1 MIGSLT
7 SGVQAMSSFVKGIE
21 VIGNNISN
29 INTVGFKGATTRFQ
43 DAFSNTLKRGTG
55 NTGLG
60 SNSVTQQIGTG
71 SKIATIKTQFSQ
83 GSLQTTGGLSD
94 LGVSGE
100 GFFRVRDT
108 LQGLEYATRAGD
120 FRVDDQ
126 GYLVTNSGFRVQG
139 IGLAADE
146 IDSDANGVPDGKF
159 TVGSRL
165 DYANL
170 RDIRIDFRSDDPN
183 APRMESYQIDQ
194 GGNVNIFLSDGTSMV
209 RGKVLLQRFNDTG
222 ALVKEGDN
230 LYSGIADAGPTETWP
245 ASRAPGV
252 LSAQIDP
259 ALPAVL
265 TVPAGAIVSADM
277 ANHTITL
284 APNSLVADAYVGGT
298 IEITGS
304 GGGTYLVA
312 ANTTDTL
319 TLQAYRE
326 DPADWAAFRPDA
338 TSAFTVNDA
347 TTGNVLAT
355 AVAGAVASSTLTSP
369 YVINLNGTPLTANAL
384 IGATI
389 TITGNGAGTYR
400 VVSNTNNSI
409 TLAAETDNPASWHAD
424 NPPDNTSSFSI
435 NRAPSSFRSLAAA
448 QNGNGRVISGSI
460 EMSNIDLTNEFANMI
475 TTQRAFQAAS
485 KLITTSDEILQD
497 IVNLKR

>member
-43 DAFSNTLKRGTG
+43 DTFSNTLQRGTG

-60 SNSVTQQIGTG
+60 SNSITQQIGTG

-94 LGVSGE
+94 LGISGE

-108 LQGLEYATRAGD
+108 LQGLEYVTRAGD

-139 IGLAADE
+139 LGIAADAV
-146 IDSDANGVPDGKF
+146 DGDGNGVPDGTF
-159 TVGSRL
+159 TVSATL

-170 RDIRIDFRSDDPN
+170 RDIRIDYRDTSAT
-183 APRMESYQIDQ
+183 APRMETFQIDQ

-209 RGKVLLQRFNDTG
+209 RGKIMLQRFQDTG

-230 LYSGIADAGPTETWP
+230 LFSGIADAGPTEPWP

-252 LSAQIDP
+252 LA
-259 ALPAVL
+259 
-265 TVPAGAIVSADM
+265 
-277 ANHTITL
+277 
-284 APNSLVADAYVGGT
+284 
-298 IEITGS
+298 
-304 GGGTYLVA
+304 
-312 ANTTDTL
+312 
-319 TLQAYRE
+319 
-326 DPADWAAFRPDA
+326 AAFASA
-338 TSAFTVNDA
+338 TD
-347 TTGNVLAT
+347 
-355 AVAGAVASSTLTSP
+355 
-369 YVINLNGTPLTANAL
+369 YQAL
-384 IGATI
+384 
-389 TITGNGAGTYR
+389 
-400 VVSNTNNSI
+400 S
-409 TLAAETDNPASWHAD
+409 
-424 NPPDNTSSFSI
+424 
-435 NRAPSSFRSLAAA
+435 AA
-448 QNGNGRVISGSI
+448 QNGNGRVISGSL
-460 EMSNIDLTNEFANMI
+460 EMSNVDLTGEFANMI

>member
-43 DAFSNTLKRGTG
+43 DTFSNTLQRGTG

-71 SKIATIKTQFSQ
+71 SKIATIKTQFTQ
-83 GSLQTTGGLSD
+83 GSLQTTGGLTD

-108 LQGLEYATRAGD
+108 LQGLEYVTRAGD

-139 IGLAADE
+139 LGLTEDQT
-146 IDSDANGVPDGKF
+146 SANF
-159 TVGSRL
+159 TTASAL
-165 DYANL
+165 DTANL
-170 RDIRIDFRSDDPN
+170 RDVRIDYRDTAAG
-183 APRMESYQIDQ
+183 APRLETFQIDQ

-209 RGKVLLQRFNDTG
+209 RGKILLERFQDTG

-230 LYSGIADAGPTETWP
+230 LYSGIADAGPTEIWP
-245 ASRAPGV
+245 NSRA
-252 LSAQIDP
+252 S
-259 ALPAVL
+259 
-265 TVPAGAIVSADM
+265 
-277 ANHTITL
+277 
-284 APNSLVADAYVGGT
+284 
-298 IEITGS
+298 
-304 GGGTYLVA
+304 
-312 ANTTDTL
+312 
-319 TLQAYRE
+319 
-326 DPADWAAFRPDA
+326 
-338 TSAFTVNDA
+338 
-347 TTGNVLAT
+347 
-355 AVAGAVASSTLTSP
+355 
-369 YVINLNGTPLTANAL
+369 GTPSVAIAN
-384 IGATI
+384 
-389 TITGNGAGTYR
+389 
-400 VVSNTNNSI
+400 S
-409 TLAAETDNPASWHAD
+409 D
-424 NPPDNTSSFSI
+424 SF
-435 NRAPSSFRSLAAA
+435 FAA

-460 EMSNIDLTNEFANMI
+460 EMSNVDLTNEFANMI

>member
-43 DAFSNTLKRGTG
+43 DAFSNTLQRGTG

-94 LGVSGE
+94 LGISGE

-108 LQGLEYATRAGD
+108 LQGLEYVTRAGD

-126 GYLVTNSGFRVQG
+126 GYLVTNTGFRVQG
-139 IGLAADE
+139 LGLIEDQAGADFTAA
-146 IDSDANGVPDGKF
+146 SP
-159 TVGSRL
+159 L
-165 DYANL
+165 DTANL
-170 RDIRIDFRSDDPN
+170 RDIRIDYRN
-183 APRMESYQIDQ
+183 TAAGAPRMESYQIDQ
-194 GGNVNIFLSDGTSMV
+194 GGNVNIFLSDGSSMV

-230 LYSGIADAGPTETWP
+230 LYSGIADAGPTEDWP
-245 ASRAPGV
+245 VSRASGV
-252 LSAQIDP
+252 PS
-259 ALPAVL
+259 V
-265 TVPAGAIVSADM
+265 AIVS
-277 ANHTITL
+277 
-284 APNSLVADAYVGGT
+284 
-298 IEITGS
+298 
-304 GGGTYLVA
+304 
-312 ANTTDTL
+312 
-319 TLQAYRE
+319 
-326 DPADWAAFRPDA
+326 
-338 TSAFTVNDA
+338 
-347 TTGNVLAT
+347 
-355 AVAGAVASSTLTSP
+355 STLLS
-369 YVINLNGTPLTANAL
+369 
-384 IGATI
+384 
-389 TITGNGAGTYR
+389 
-400 VVSNTNNSI
+400 
-409 TLAAETDNPASWHAD
+409 
-424 NPPDNTSSFSI
+424 
-435 NRAPSSFRSLAAA
+435 AA
-448 QNGNGRVISGSI
+448 QNGNGRIISGSI
-460 EMSNIDLTNEFANMI
+460 EMSNVDLTNEFAGMI

>member
-29 INTVGFKGATTRFQ
+29 INTVGYKGSTTRFQ
-43 DAFSNTLKRGTG
+43 DTFSNTLQRGTG

-71 SKIATIKTQFSQ
+71 SKIATIKTQFTQ

-94 LGVSGE
+94 LGISGE

-108 LQGLEYATRAGD
+108 KQGLEYVTRAGD

-126 GYLVTNSGFRVQG
+126 GYLVTNAGFRVQG
-139 IGLAADE
+139 LALAADE
-146 IDSDANGVPDGKF
+146 TDADF
-159 TVGSRL
+159 TTATAL
-165 DYANL
+165 DTANL
-170 RDIRIDFRSDDPN
+170 RDIRIDYRNSAAG

-209 RGKVLLQRFNDTG
+209 RGRVLLQRFQDTG

-245 ASRAPGV
+245 NSRASGV
-252 LSAQIDP
+252 PSVAIANSNLLS
-259 ALPAVL
+259 
-265 TVPAGAIVSADM
+265 
-277 ANHTITL
+277 
-284 APNSLVADAYVGGT
+284 
-298 IEITGS
+298 
-304 GGGTYLVA
+304 
-312 ANTTDTL
+312 
-319 TLQAYRE
+319 
-326 DPADWAAFRPDA
+326 
-338 TSAFTVNDA
+338 
-347 TTGNVLAT
+347 
-355 AVAGAVASSTLTSP
+355 
-369 YVINLNGTPLTANAL
+369 
-384 IGATI
+384 
-389 TITGNGAGTYR
+389 
-400 VVSNTNNSI
+400 
-409 TLAAETDNPASWHAD
+409 
-424 NPPDNTSSFSI
+424 
-435 NRAPSSFRSLAAA
+435 AA
-448 QNGNGRVISGSI
+448 QNGNGRIISGSI
-460 EMSNIDLTNEFANMI
+460 EMSNVDLTNEFANMI

>member
-43 DAFSNTLKRGTG
+43 DTFSNTLQRGTG

-60 SNSVTQQIGTG
+60 SNSITQQIGTG
-71 SKIATIKTQFSQ
+71 SKIATIKTGFAQ

-94 LGVSGE
+94 LGISGE

-108 LQGLEYATRAGD
+108 LQGLEYVTRAGD

-139 IGLAADE
+139 LGLTADN
-146 IDSDANGVPDGKF
+146 IDADSNGVPDGEF
-159 TVGSRL
+159 TVDYDL

-170 RDIRIDFRSDDPN
+170 RDIRIDYRNSDPT
-183 APRMESYQIDQ
+183 APRMETFQIDQ

-209 RGKVLLQRFNDTG
+209 RGKVLLQRFQDTG

-230 LYSGIADAGPTETWP
+230 LFSGIADAGPTEAWP
-245 ASRAPGV
+245 ASRAPGA

-259 ALPAVL
+259 TIAAGPTGAAGSITAVDPL
-265 TVPAGAIVSADM
+265 TRTITTTVPLTPDTLTGGVITLTGAGA
-277 ANHTITL
+277 
-284 APNSLVADAYVGGT
+284 
-298 IEITGS
+298 
-304 GGGTYLVA
+304 GTYRIT
-312 ANTTDTL
+312 ANTANTL
-319 TLQAYRE
+319 TLQAFE
-326 DPADWAAFRPDA
+326 ADPADWATTGAPDA
-338 TSAFTVNDA
+338 TSAFTI
-347 TTGNVLAT
+347 
-355 AVAGAVASSTLTSP
+355 S
-369 YVINLNGTPLTANAL
+369 Y
-384 IGATI
+384 
-389 TITGNGAGTYR
+389 
-400 VVSNTNNSI
+400 
-409 TLAAETDNPASWHAD
+409 
-424 NPPDNTSSFSI
+424 
-435 NRAPSSFRSLAAA
+435 APSAYRSLAAA
-448 QNGNGRVISGSI
+448 QNGNGRIISGSI
-460 EMSNIDLTNEFANMI
+460 EMSNVDLTNEFANMI

>member
-29 INTVGFKGATTRFQ
+29 VNTVGFKSATTRFQ
-43 DAFSNTLKRGTG
+43 DTFSNTLQRGTG

-60 SNSVTQQIGTG
+60 SNSITQQIGTG

-108 LQGLEYATRAGD
+108 LQGLEYVTRAGD

-126 GYLVTNSGFRVQG
+126 GYLVTNTGFRVQG
-139 IGLAADE
+139 IGIGADTV
-146 IDSDANGVPDGKF
+146 DGDANGVADGEF
-159 TVGSRL
+159 TTSATL

-170 RDIRIDFRSDDPN
+170 VDIRIDYRNSDAA
-183 APRMESYQIDQ
+183 APRMETFQIDQ

-209 RGKVLLQRFNDTG
+209 RGKILLQRFQDTG

-230 LYSGIADAGPTETWP
+230 LYSGIADAGPTAPWP
-245 ASRAPGV
+245 DSRAPGS
-252 LSAQIDP
+252 LSAAFGTATDYE
-259 ALPAVL
+259 AL
-265 TVPAGAIVSADM
+265 S
-277 ANHTITL
+277 
-284 APNSLVADAYVGGT
+284 
-298 IEITGS
+298 
-304 GGGTYLVA
+304 
-312 ANTTDTL
+312 
-319 TLQAYRE
+319 
-326 DPADWAAFRPDA
+326 
-338 TSAFTVNDA
+338 
-347 TTGNVLAT
+347 
-355 AVAGAVASSTLTSP
+355 
-369 YVINLNGTPLTANAL
+369 
-384 IGATI
+384 
-389 TITGNGAGTYR
+389 
-400 VVSNTNNSI
+400 
-409 TLAAETDNPASWHAD
+409 
-424 NPPDNTSSFSI
+424 
-435 NRAPSSFRSLAAA
+435 AA
-448 QNGNGRVISGSI
+448 QNGNGRIISGSL
-460 EMSNIDLTNEFANMI
+460 EMSNVDLTNEFAGMI

>member
-29 INTVGFKGATTRFQ
+29 INTVGYKGSTTRFQ
-43 DAFSNTLKRGTG
+43 DTFSNTLQRGTG

-71 SKIATIKTQFSQ
+71 SKISTIKTQFTQ

-94 LGVSGE
+94 LGISGE

-108 LQGLEYATRAGD
+108 LQGLEYVTRAGD

-139 IGLAADE
+139 LGLAADE
-146 IDSDANGVPDGKF
+146 TGADF
-159 TVGSRL
+159 TVATTL
-165 DYANL
+165 DECTL
-170 RDIRIDFRSDDPN
+170 RDIRIDYRNDDPS
-183 APRMESYQIDQ
+183 APRMETFQIDQ

-209 RGKVLLQRFNDTG
+209 RGKVLLQRFQDTG

-230 LYSGIADAGPTETWP
+230 LYSGIADAGPTEPWP
-245 ASRAPGV
+245 AARAAGV
-252 LSAQIDP
+252 VSAAIEP
-259 ALPAVL
+259 APAAII
-265 TVPAGAIVSADM
+265 TGAAGAISASSI
-277 ANHTITL
+277 ANRT
-284 APNSLVADAYVGGT
+284 V
-298 IEITGS
+298 
-304 GGGTYLVA
+304 
-312 ANTTDTL
+312 TL
-319 TLQAYRE
+319 T
-326 DPADWAAFRPDA
+326 
-338 TSAFTVNDA
+338 
-347 TTGNVLAT
+347 
-355 AVAGAVASSTLTSP
+355 AG
-369 YVINLNGTPLTANAL
+369 GLTANAL
-384 IGATI
+384 VGDTI
-389 TITGNGAGTYR
+389 TITGPGAGTYR
-400 VVSNTNNSI
+400 ITANTVDTL
-409 TLAAETDNPASWHAD
+409 TLAEMANPADWTTTNQPDATSTFTI
-424 NPPDNTSSFSI
+424 NPRPTI
-435 NRAPSSFRSLAAA
+435 YASLAAA
-448 QNGNGRVISGSI
+448 QNGNGRIISGSI